1 MVNDLVVEAR
11 GIAAEITDLRH
22 LLHQHP
28 EAGMQ
33 LPLTQQTV
41 LDALAGLPLEV
52 PTGTSCT
59 SVTAVLRGG
68 AAPERIEDRVV
79 VLLRADMDG
88 LPVQEETGMP
98 FASQRDG
105 FMHACGHDI
114 HTATLVGAARLLCAH
129 QSELAGDVVFMFQP
143 GEELLQGA
151 RAMIAEG
158 VLDAAGKRADAAYG
172 MHVFS
177 SVFPAGE
184 FATRPGTLMA
194 ASDTM
199 FVDIIGKGGH
209 GSTPYLANDP
219 VPVMAEVILGLQTL
233 TAKKFSQFDPVVIN
247 VGVARAGD
255 AANIIPE
262 SCHLEASIR
271 TFSMANREKVERIVQ
286 DLVRSVCEA
295 HGARAEITWRSG
307 VFPLVCHPVETEFV
321 DEQIRSIVGVARHR
335 TMTEPLGGSE
345 DFSEVLALVP
355 GSFVC
360 YSGVAPGR
368 DLSETTFN
376 HSSTAWF
383 DDSIIPEATALY
395 ARIAMERIAVN
406 TTAALAT
413 NR

>member
-52 PTGTSCT
+52 STGTSCT

-262 SCHLEASIR
+262 SCHSRGVDPYVLHGQPREGRAYRPRSRPECLRGPRSSGGDHVEKRGVPVGLPSRRDRVRRRADPIDRRCR
-271 TFSMANREKVERIVQ
+271 TAPHHDRAARW
-286 DLVRSVCEA
+286 LRGLLRSA
-295 HGARAEITWRSG
+295 GPGARFLR
-307 VFPLVCHPVETEFV
+307 
-321 DEQIRSIVGVARHR
+321 
-335 TMTEPLGGSE
+335 
-345 DFSEVLALVP
+345 VLLRRGTGP
-355 GSFVC
+355 
-360 YSGVAPGR
+360 
-368 DLSETTFN
+368 
-376 HSSTAWF
+376 
-383 DDSIIPEATALY
+383 
-395 ARIAMERIAVN
+395 
-406 TTAALAT
+406 
-413 NR
+413 

>member
-52 PTGTSCT
+52 STGTSCT

-255 AANIIPE
+255 AANIIPYIGI
-262 SCHLEASIR
+262 SGGLGIDSDSMGYSSSSILYTQAEAGLQVG
-271 TFSMANREKVERIVQ
+271 FP
-286 DLVRSVCEA
+286 
-295 HGARAEITWRSG
+295 SG
-307 VFPLVCHPVETEFV
+307 LYLAAAYRMYLDIPSGFPAT
-321 DEQIRSIVGVARHR
+321 SVGVL
-335 TMTEPLGGSE
+335 LGFG
-345 DFSEVLALVP
+345 L
-355 GSFVC
+355 
-360 YSGVAPGR
+360 
-368 DLSETTFN
+368 
-376 HSSTAWF
+376 
-383 DDSIIPEATALY
+383 
-395 ARIAMERIAVN
+395 
-406 TTAALAT
+406 
-413 NR
+413 